1 MGEETARLRR
11 EIDRTRGDLT
21 RDVDMIAEKTSPS
34 RIVERRV
41 ERTRQGLTGLKDRI
55 MGHGD
60 DPSDRDGDPYG
71 AGYYG
76 AGYTGAGRYEYP
88 AGSAGQGSDVT
99 GYASTSGGDDGPGVA
114 DRLRGGV
121 ESARD
126 GVGSAKAGLSDATST
141 MTHRARSQAEG
152 NPLAAGL
159 VAFGIGWLV
168 SSVLPASQAET
179 KAARQAQDAARTH
192 GGPIAEQA
200 KQAASEIGE
209 NLKGSA
215 QEAVDQVK
223 GHAQE
228 AAQTVKEEGTSAA
241 QQVKDDGVSAAQT
254 VRDDARSQAS
264 SGSGTA
270 GAGTASGPGTTAG
283 ASTAR
288 TTLSTAPGSTLGS
301 TTGSTADDTGT
312 TAAGAAGRTD
322 PDERIL

>member
-55 MGHGD
+55 MGHSD
-60 DPSDRDGDPYG
+60 DAPGRDGDPYG

-76 AGYTGAGRYEYP
+76 AGYSGGGRYEYP
-88 AGSAGQGSDVT
+88 GDPGAP
-99 GYASTSGGDDGPGVA
+99 GGDDGPGVA

-121 ESARD
+121 GSARES
-126 GVGSAKAGLSDATST
+126 VGSAKAGLSDATST
-141 MTHRARSQAEG
+141 MTHRARDQAEG

-179 KAARQAQDAARTH
+179 RAARQAQDAARSH

-209 NLKGSA
+209 NLKGTA

-228 AAQTVKEEGTSAA
+228 AAQ
-241 QQVKDDGVSAAQT
+241 QVRDDGMSAAQT
-254 VRDDARSQAS
+254 VRDDARSQTS
-264 SGSGTA
+264 SGSGAT
-270 GAGTASGPGTTAG
+270 GASEAAQPIGTTAG
-283 ASTAR
+283 TGTAR
-288 TTLSTAPGSTLGS
+288 TTRSTAPGSTLGS
-301 TTGSTADDTGT
+301 TSGSTADDTG
-312 TAAGAAGRTD
+312 AAAAGRPDAGRTE